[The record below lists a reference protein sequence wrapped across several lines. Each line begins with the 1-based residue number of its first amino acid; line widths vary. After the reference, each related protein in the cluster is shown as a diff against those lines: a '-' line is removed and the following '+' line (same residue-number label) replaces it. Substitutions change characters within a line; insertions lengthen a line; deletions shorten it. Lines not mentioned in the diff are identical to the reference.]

1 MTEFRDDLTPF
12 YSTTTV
18 NTNTLFDKEGG
29 LEWILYYPVPTAGN
43 GITQLSDASEAG
55 TKRLVDLQIVD
66 LQPV

>member
-12 YSTTTV
+12 YWTTTV

-29 LEWILYYPVPTAGN
+29 LEWILYPVPTAGN

-55 TKRLVDLQIVD
+55 TEQVVDLQIVD